1 MKIEQFKT
9 LLDDRAKDG
18 VFAVNRDVYLDPELF
33 ELEMQ
38 HIFEASW
45 LYLCHESQ
53 IPNAGDFFT
62 THMGRQ
68 PVVIS
73 RGKDGSRG
81 QDRERLVLSGAPSVR
96 FRCKPI
102 ATEGG
107 NVRSSGAS
115 RCQPGTLLM
124 HDTADMRPACASWTT
139 AAAMPG
145 D

>member
-9 LLDDRAKDG
+9 LLDDRVSDG

-73 RGKDGSRG
+73 RGKDGQVYG
-81 QDRERLVLSGAPSVR
+81 FV
-96 FRCKPI
+96 
-102 ATEGG
+102 
-107 NVRSSGAS
+107 N
-115 RCQPGTLLM
+115 
-124 HDTADMRPACASWTT
+124 ACAHRGATL
-139 AAAMPG
+139 
-145 D
+145 